1 MDGHTKPLVLASDN
15 GSKVRFAAQ
24 QHMGPCAKCA
34 WSHVFTQISAFFTI
48 STPWPSSVPLVVATA
63 TIFGFE
69 VVTAS
74 NNSFHSPPVHEGSVD
89 VDDIEEG
96 P

>member
-1 MDGHTKPLVLASDN
+1 MFSLGYRPF
-15 GSKVRFAAQ
+15 FA
-24 QHMGPCAKCA
+24 
-34 WSHVFTQISAFFTI
+34 I